1 MDKAK
6 IDYYTEY
13 MQKHMEHL
21 AIVQELFTILN
32 DENMYTKW
40 HEKQI
45 NQAKEL
51 IMKSNFYLTS

>member
-1 MDKAK
+1 
-6 IDYYTEY
+6 
-13 MQKHMEHL
+13 MEHL

>member
-32 DENMYTKW
+32 DETCTQNGMKT
-40 HEKQI
+40 I